1 MAVVDVK
8 EIIGAGVH
16 FGHRASRWHPKMA
29 PFIFGKRNLIH
40 IIDVRETLKGIV
52 RASNF
57 LSQVAAQGKE
67 IVFVGTKRQAK
78 SIVQREAQRCGNHW
92 VSERWLGGTLTNIH
106 TIRKRLKR
114 LDELEA
120 LEETGEIN
128 QHSKK
133 QVSRLRRERR
143 KICTNLDGLRKME
156 KLPAALVAVD
166 IRRERIAVR
175 EARKCGIPVIA
186 LVDTDCDPDL
196 VDIII
201 PGNDDA
207 FRSIEIILNTL
218 AEAIMVGKEKHA
230 AVLAEEEKKRLE
242 EEEERKKAKEKVEL
256 EKQEELAKQKERDEI
271 FRKAREAEKA
281 RGAEK
286 AKGAEPEEKATGAGE
301 AESADSAPGK
311 SEETPA
317 APADTPSEEAPAQD
331 PASPGEAQDEC
342 PQEEKPAESKG

>member
-1 MAVVDVK
+1 
-8 EIIGAGVH
+8 
-16 FGHRASRWHPKMA
+16 MA

-120 LEETGEIN
+120 LEETGEID

-143 KICTNLDGLRKME
+143 KIRTNLDGLRKME

-166 IRRERIAVR
+166 IRREHIAVR

-242 EEEERKKAKEKVEL
+242 EEEERKKAKEKAEL

-317 APADTPSEEAPAQD
+317 APADTPSEEAPSEEAPAQD
-331 PASPGEAQDEC
+331 PASPGETQDEG

>member
-1 MAVVDVK
+1 MAIVDVK
-8 EIIGAGVH
+8 QIIGAGVH

-57 LSQVAAQGKE
+57 LSQVSAQGKE

-78 SIVQREAQRCGNHW
+78 SIIQREAQRSGNHW

-120 LEETGEIN
+120 LEETGGIN
-128 QHSKK
+128 EHSKK

-166 IRRERIAVR
+166 IRREHIAVR

-196 VDIII
+196 VDIVI

-207 FRSIEIILNTL
+207 FRSIEIILSAL
-218 AEAIMVGKEKHA
+218 ADAIMVGKEKHA
-230 AVLAEEEKKRLE
+230 AILAEEEKKQLE
-242 EEEERKKAKEKVEL
+242 EEEKRKEAKEKAEL
-256 EKQEELAKQKERDEI
+256 EKQEELVKQKERDEI
-271 FRKAREAEKA
+271 FRKAREAE
-281 RGAEK
+281 AEK
-286 AKGAEPEEKATGAGE
+286 KAAEAVGDGG
-301 AESADSAPGK
+301 AESADS
-311 SEETPA
+311 TPA
-317 APADTPSEEAPAQD
+317 KPEEAPATPGDAPSEEAPVQASAPSDDAQG
-331 PASPGEAQDEC
+331 ASQP
-342 PQEEKPAESKG
+342 EEKSADSES